1 MLLSKMASLA
11 YLLMVFSM
19 IHNAGL
25 ISICYPLGVF
35 GFALMEEGR
44 PGKWFWKIMINYTLL
59 ILFMKFVFQLDML
72 QSQTDLISSFV
83 SVNVSI
89 HSFKVGL

>member
-1 MLLSKMASLA
+1 
-11 YLLMVFSM
+11 MVFSM

-44 PGKWFWKIMINYTLL
+44 PGKWFWKIMINYTLM
-59 ILFMKFVFQLDML
+59 ILFVKFVFQLDMW
-72 QSQTDLISSFV
+72 QSQTELIDSFV
-83 SVNVSI
+83 SVNVRI
-89 HSFKVGL
+89 YFFHITF